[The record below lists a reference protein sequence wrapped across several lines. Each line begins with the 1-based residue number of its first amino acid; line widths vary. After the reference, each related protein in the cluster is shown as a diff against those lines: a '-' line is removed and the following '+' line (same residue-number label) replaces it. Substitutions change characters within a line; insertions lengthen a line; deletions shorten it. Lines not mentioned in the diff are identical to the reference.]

1 MRRYESD
8 RHSEYRAR
16 IDRVIAHIDG
26 HLGEDLSLAQLAQ
39 IACVSEYHFH
49 RLFRGI
55 VGETLNE
62 FVERRRLETAAR
74 DIYLNPK
81 AKVIDVALKTCYEN
95 PTSFF
100 KALHRQLC
108 TSRSRGRNQVTR

>member
-39 IACVSEYHFH
+39 IACFSEYHFH

-62 FVERRRLETAAR
+62 FVQRRRLETAAR
-74 DIYLNPK
+74 DLYLNPK
-81 AKVIDVALKTCYEN
+81 AKVIDVARE
-95 PTSFF
+95 
-100 KALHRQLC
+100 HRLRK
-108 TSRSRGRNQVTR
+108 SRLLFQSLSQAI